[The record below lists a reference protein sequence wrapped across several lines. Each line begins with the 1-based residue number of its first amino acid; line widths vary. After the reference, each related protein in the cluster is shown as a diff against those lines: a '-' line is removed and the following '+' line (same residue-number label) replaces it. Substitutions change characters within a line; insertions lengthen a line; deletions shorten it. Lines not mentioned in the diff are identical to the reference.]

1 MSLAQRKVLVLNK
14 SWTAIGVVTLEKA
27 LKKVSGT
34 YRDGTPKARIIDCLH
49 DFAMLTWDDWSKLRP
64 KEGEEGMRSV
74 NAIFR
79 IPEVIQYTR
88 YDKLPSQ
95 KVHYNRRTIYRRDG
109 NVCQYCGKKKPGD
122 ELSLDHV
129 IPRCQG
135 GLTTWDNIVVAC
147 TDCNARKAGRTPKEA
162 GMTLLRVPK
171 KPKYNFFP
179 GDIRVKSW
187 EQFLGEAYWLTELE
201 HDGD

>member
-27 LKKVSGT
+27 LKKVAGT
-34 YRDGTPKARIIDCLH
+34 YKDGTPKARIIDPIH
-49 DFAMLTWDDWSKLRP
+49 DFAMLTWDDWAKLIP
-64 KEGEEGMRSV
+64 SEDEPIMRSV
-74 NAIFR
+74 NAVFR

-88 YDKLPSQ
+88 YDKLPTQ

-109 NVCQYCGKKKPGD
+109 NKCQYCGKNKPGN

-135 GLTTWDNIVVAC
+135 GLTSWENIVVAC
-147 TDCNARKAGRTPKEA
+147 TDCNAKKAGRTPKEA
-162 GMTLLRVPK
+162 NMKLLTVPK

-187 EQFLGEAYWLTELE
+187 ESFLGAAYWLTELE

>member
-27 LKKVSGT
+27 LKKVGSN
-34 YRDGTPKARIIDCLH
+34 YKDGTPKARIIDCSN
-49 DFAMLTWDDWSKLRP
+49 DFQMLTWEDWSLLRP

-79 IPEVIQYTR
+79 IPEVIQYSR
-88 YDKLPSQ
+88 YDKLGPQ
-95 KVHYNRRTIYRRDG
+95 TVHYNRRTIYRRD
-109 NVCQYCGKKKPGD
+109 NNICQYCNKKKPGS

-147 TDCNARKAGRTPKEA
+147 TDCNAKKAGRTPKEA
-162 GMTLLRVPK
+162 GMKLLSVPK
-171 KPKYNFFP
+171 KPSYNFYP
-179 GDIRVKSW
+179 GDVRVKSW